1 MNPIK
6 TLLNKVFDQTPP
18 ADANVGKEDVAFE
31 WNSDQETV
39 APTSV
44 RSSSWKSGEVP
55 TEPPARPSSE
65 EWVKPN
71 LPAARDESPLLGS
84 PALLRPQ
91 GV

>member
-6 TLLNKVFDQTPP
+6 SLLSKLFDRTPP
-18 ADANVGKEDVAFE
+18 AAAKAGNEDVAFE
-31 WNSDQETV
+31 GNPDQETV

-44 RSSSWKSGEVP
+44 RSSAWKRGDAP
-55 TEPPARPSSE
+55 AEPPARPSSE

-71 LPAARDESPLLGS
+71 LPAARDKSPLVGS